1 MATDLQSLLMNLNG
15 LDDARVERLG
25 RAEFRRLYVP
35 NGGRGTLR
43 ACDGSEVVFFED
55 RFDHAFFTTTDR
67 YRRPYAKNIVSRDR
81 IARVAWIGPVLRG
94 EAANTQCW
102 ETCRGAGDTR
112 IQRLCV
118 ASAELYV
125 VWLEARRDGGWRF
138 TTAYVARAAQTSG
151 YAQGKRIVWRV

>member
-102 ETCRGAGDTR
+102 ELIVVRD
-112 IQRLCV
+112 
-118 ASAELYV
+118 SAVKEQLQATLPPKGNPAVKAIVQAPV
-125 VWLEARRDGGWRF
+125 VIAVCG
-138 TTAYVARAAQTSG
+138 
-151 YAQGKRIVWRV
+151 